1 VSLSG
6 SETVQSANDGPVPA
20 VVFAEQNAMKR
31 ISEVGRSQRMRIIV
45 TLKKT
50 QGLSVNE
57 LGERLKLSYMGVK
70 QHCDELARQG
80 YVDTWRRPKPIGR
93 PEMVYRLTPKAQ
105 VFFPSTTNA
114 TTIEIL
120 NAANRLY
127 GHAAGEILLYSV
139 FALKAEE
146 YLRRLRGKSVLELAE
161 MLVKI
166 REHEGYMSELS
177 SETPAAIVAYH
188 SPIFDLLE
196 AFPLVRRLERE
207 MMERILGVRV
217 EREEEMASGLYR
229 CRFVFRT

>member
-1 VSLSG
+1 
-6 SETVQSANDGPVPA
+6 
-20 VVFAEQNAMKR
+20 
-31 ISEVGRSQRMRIIV
+31 MRIIE

-70 QHCDELARQG
+70 QHCDELERNG
-80 YVDTWRRPKPIGR
+80 YVDTWRRPKPVGR

-105 VFFPSTTNA
+105 VFFPRATNA

-120 NAANRLY
+120 HAANRLY
-127 GHAAGEILLYSV
+127 GHAAGEKLLYSV
-139 FALKAEE
+139 FALKTEE
-146 YLRRLRGKSVLELAE
+146 YMRKLRGNTVLELSE

-166 REHEGYMSELS
+166 RDQEGYMSELS
-177 SETPAAIVAYH
+177 RDEPIAIVEYH
-188 SPIFDLLE
+188 SPIFDLLD

-207 MMERILGVRV
+207 MMERVLGVRI

-229 CRFVFRT
+229 CRFLFQV

>member
-1 VSLSG
+1 
-6 SETVQSANDGPVPA
+6 
-20 VVFAEQNAMKR
+20 MKR
-31 ISEVGRSQRMRIIV
+31 ISEVGRSQRMRIIE

-70 QHCDELARQG
+70 QHCDELERNG
-80 YVDTWRRPKPIGR
+80 YVDTWRRPKPAGR

-105 VFFPSTTNA
+105 VFFPRATNT

-120 NAANRLY
+120 HAANRLY
-127 GHAAGEILLYSV
+127 GHAAGEKLLYSV
-139 FALKAEE
+139 FALKTEE
-146 YLRRLRGKSVLELAE
+146 YMRKLRGNTVLELSE

-166 REHEGYMSELS
+166 RDQEGYMSELS
-177 SETPAAIVAYH
+177 RDEPIAIVEYH
-188 SPIFDLLE
+188 SPIFDLLD

-207 MMERILGVRV
+207 MMERVLGVRI

-229 CRFVFRT
+229 CRFLFQV

>member
-1 VSLSG
+1 
-6 SETVQSANDGPVPA
+6 
-20 VVFAEQNAMKR
+20 MKR
-31 ISEVGRSQRMRIIV
+31 ISEVGRSQRMRIIG

-105 VFFPSTTNA
+105 VFFPSTANT
-114 TTIEIL
+114 TTIEVL

-127 GHAAGEILLYSV
+127 GHAAGEKLLYSV
-139 FALKAEE
+139 FALKAED
-146 YLRRLRGKSVLELAE
+146 YMRKLRGKSVLELAE
-161 MLVKI
+161 MLVKL
-166 REHEGYMSELS
+166 RDQEGYMSELS
-177 SETPAAIVAYH
+177 SENPAAIVEYH

-229 CRFVFRT
+229 CKFVFRT

>member
-1 VSLSG
+1 
-6 SETVQSANDGPVPA
+6 
-20 VVFAEQNAMKR
+20 MKR
-31 ISEVGRSQRMRIIV
+31 ISEVGRSQRMRIIE

-70 QHCDELARQG
+70 QHCDELERNG
-80 YVDTWRRPKPIGR
+80 YVDTWRRPKPVGR

-105 VFFPSTTNA
+105 VFFPRATNT

-120 NAANRLY
+120 HAANRLY
-127 GHAAGEILLYSV
+127 GHAAGEKLLYSV
-139 FALKAEE
+139 FALKAED
-146 YLRRLRGKSVLELAE
+146 YMRKLRGNTVFELAE

-166 REHEGYMSELS
+166 RDQEGYMSELS
-177 SETPAAIVAYH
+177 SGDPVAIVEYH
-188 SPIFDLLE
+188 SPIFDLLD

-207 MMERILGVRV
+207 MMERVLGVRI

-229 CRFVFRT
+229 CRFLFQS

>member
-1 VSLSG
+1 
-6 SETVQSANDGPVPA
+6 
-20 VVFAEQNAMKR
+20 MKR
-31 ISEVGRSQRMRIIV
+31 VSEIGRTQRMRIID

-70 QHCDELARQG
+70 QHCDQLERNG
-80 YVDTWRRPKPIGR
+80 YVDTWRRPKPVGR
-93 PEMVYRLTPKAQ
+93 PEMVYRLTPKAH
-105 VFFPSTTNA
+105 VFFPSATNT

-120 NAANRLY
+120 HAANRLY
-127 GHAAGEILLYSV
+127 GHAAGEKLLYSV
-139 FALKAEE
+139 FAMKTEE
-146 YLRRLRGKSVLELAE
+146 YMRKLQGKTVLELAE
-161 MLVKI
+161 MLVKF
-166 REHEGYMSELS
+166 RDREGYMSELS
-177 SETPAAIVAYH
+177 SSEPVAIIEYH

-229 CRFVFRT
+229 CKFVFQP

>member
-1 VSLSG
+1 
-6 SETVQSANDGPVPA
+6 
-20 VVFAEQNAMKR
+20 MKR
-31 ISEVGRSQRMRIIV
+31 ISEVGRSQRMRIIE

-70 QHCDELARQG
+70 QHCDELERNG
-80 YVDTWRRPKPIGR
+80 YVDTWRRPKPVGR

-105 VFFPSTTNA
+105 VFFPRATNA

-120 NAANRLY
+120 HAANRLY
-127 GHAAGEILLYSV
+127 GHAAGEKLLYSV
-139 FALKAEE
+139 FASKAED
-146 YLRRLRGKSVLELAE
+146 YMRKLRGKTVLELAE

-166 REHEGYMSELS
+166 RDQEGYMSELS
-177 SETPAAIVAYH
+177 SGDPVAIVEYH
-188 SPIFDLLE
+188 SPIFDLLD

-207 MMERILGVRV
+207 MMERVLGVRI

-229 CRFVFRT
+229 CRFLFQS

>member
-1 VSLSG
+1 
-6 SETVQSANDGPVPA
+6 
-20 VVFAEQNAMKR
+20 
-31 ISEVGRSQRMRIIV
+31 MRIIE

-70 QHCDELARQG
+70 QHCDELERNG
-80 YVDTWRRPKPIGR
+80 YVDTWRRPKPVGR

-105 VFFPSTTNA
+105 VFFPRATNA

-120 NAANRLY
+120 HAANRLY
-127 GHAAGEILLYSV
+127 GHAAGEKLLYSV
-139 FALKAEE
+139 FALKTEE
-146 YLRRLRGKSVLELAE
+146 YMRKLRGNTVLELAE

-166 REHEGYMSELS
+166 RDQEGYMSELS
-177 SETPAAIVAYH
+177 RDEPIAIVEYH
-188 SPIFDLLE
+188 SPIFDLLD

-207 MMERILGVRV
+207 MMERVLGVRI

-229 CRFVFRT
+229 CRFLFQV

>member
-1 VSLSG
+1 
-6 SETVQSANDGPVPA
+6 
-20 VVFAEQNAMKR
+20 MKR
-31 ISEVGRSQRMRIIV
+31 ISEVGRSQRMRIIE

-70 QHCDELARQG
+70 QHCGELERNG
-80 YVDTWRRPKPIGR
+80 YVDTWRRPKPVGR

-105 VFFPSTTNA
+105 VFFPRATNT

-120 NAANRLY
+120 HAANRLY
-127 GHAAGEILLYSV
+127 GHAAGEKLLYSV
-139 FALKAEE
+139 FALKAED
-146 YLRRLRGKSVLELAE
+146 YMRKLRGNTVFELAE

-166 REHEGYMSELS
+166 RDQEGYMSELS
-177 SETPAAIVAYH
+177 SGDPVAIVEYH
-188 SPIFDLLE
+188 SPIFDLLD

-207 MMERILGVRV
+207 MMERVLGVRI

-229 CRFVFRT
+229 CRFLFQS